1 MPTSSLDVLYKRV
14 AKKVLSETL
23 GLKKGESL
31 TVETWNNG
39 FDFATT
45 VVAEARAMGCPSIM
59 LFEDEA
65 TYVDGV
71 MRSPKDSLGLMGKH
85 EYNLLAGTDG
95 YVFIPGQA
103 LGAYS
108 KTLSQV
114 QRDDSTRYN
123 DSWYD
128 AATKAKLRG
137 ARLSFGYI
145 GKDLAKMLGMTI
157 EEAVSGQLRA
167 ALTDFDAVSKSAD
180 FLSSSLS
187 NGTSVTVDSG
197 GASLRFTL
205 KGDMEVQDGTVDEKD
220 LAAGNNM
227 AYVPPGQVY
236 KEFDPAS
243 VDGTVKVSPTLTK
256 YGYLGRTELK
266 FKDGKLVSW
275 KSEDKAKLTKLLD
288 PLPEARR
295 RLVFM
300 GIGMNPA
307 LKFGLAQD
315 RFVRGAVTLGGL
327 GFSALVKGATV
338 TAGSSK
344 LVSRG
349 VLEA

>member
-1 MPTSSLDVLYKRV
+1 
-14 AKKVLSETL
+14 
-23 GLKKGESL
+23 
-31 TVETWNNG
+31 
-39 FDFATT
+39 
-45 VVAEARAMGCPSIM
+45 
-59 LFEDEA
+59 
-65 TYVDGV
+65 
-71 MRSPKDSLGLMGKH
+71 
-85 EYNLLAGTDG
+85 
-95 YVFIPGQA
+95 
-103 LGAYS
+103 
-108 KTLSQV
+108 
-114 QRDDSTRYN
+114 
-123 DSWYD
+123 
-128 AATKAKLRG
+128 
-137 ARLSFGYI
+137 
-145 GKDLAKMLGMTI
+145 MLGMAI

-167 ALTDFDAVSKSAD
+167 ALTDFGAVSKSAD

-187 NGTSVTVDSG
+187 NGTAVTVDSG

-256 YGYLGRTELK
+256 YGYLGKTELT
-266 FKDGKLVSW
+266 FKGGKLTGW

-338 TAGSSK
+338 TAGGAK